1 MSVLNSLHGGIV
13 HTRRVRVLSQRV
25 APMFPQGAKVLDVG
39 CGDGLIAKLIG
50 QERPDL
56 TLDGIDVLVRPQ
68 THISVRAFDGRRI
81 DSPDNS
87 YDAVLFV
94 DVLHHTDDPTVL
106 IREAARVAR
115 RCIILKDHTRDG
127 FLAGP
132 TLAFMD
138 WVGNA
143 HHGVALP
150 YNYWPRKRWLAMAAE
165 LGLTIEQWVDRLKLY
180 PWWARWLFERK
191 LHFVARME
199 VPKTPAP

>member
-1 MSVLNSLHGGIV
+1 MPFLDRLHEEVV
-13 HTRRVRVLSQRV
+13 HSRRVKVLSKRL
-25 APMFPQGAKVLDVG
+25 APLFPDGAKVLDVG

-56 TLDGIDVLVRPQ
+56 TLDGIDVLVRPH
-68 THISVRAFDGRRI
+68 THIPVRAFNGRRI

-94 DVLHHTDDPTVL
+94 DVLHHTDDPAVL

-143 HHGVALP
+143 RHGVALP
-150 YNYWPRKRWLAMAAE
+150 YNYWPRKRWFSMAAG
-165 LGLTIEQWVDRLKLY
+165 LGLTIEQGVD
-180 PWWARWLFERK
+180 P
-191 LHFVARME
+191 
-199 VPKTPAP
+199 

>member
-1 MSVLNSLHGGIV
+1 MPLLDRLHEEVV
-13 HTRRVRVLSQRV
+13 HGRRVKVLSKRL
-25 APMFPQGAKVLDVG
+25 APLFPEGAKVLDVG

-56 TLDGIDVLVRPQ
+56 AIEGIDVLVRPH
-68 THISVRAFDGRRI
+68 THIPVRPFDGRRI

-115 RCIILKDHTRDG
+115 RCIILKDHTRNG
-127 FLAGP
+127 FLAGA

-150 YNYWPRKRWLAMAAE
+150 YNYWPRKRWLETAAE

-180 PWWARWLFERK
+180 PWWGRWLFERK

-199 VPKTPAP
+199 VAKTPV